1 MGRLVN
7 YGKRG
12 MQCVVRGGI
21 VRDKI
26 YSKAALMGS
35 RASALVGASRER
47 IWRGTYGYSAG
58 DKAAEERLPER
69 LPGELPDCQRRR
81 EEAAE
86 RRSLKSQLLP
96 MPALM
101 KQERFL

>member
-1 MGRLVN
+1 MN
-7 YGKRG
+7 YGKRECSG
-12 MQCVVRGGI
+12 SRGGI
-21 VRDKI
+21 MRDKN

-35 RASALVGASRER
+35 TASALVRASRGR
-47 IWRGTYGYSAG
+47 IATGTYGYSAVERAVG
-58 DKAAEERLPER
+58 RLPER